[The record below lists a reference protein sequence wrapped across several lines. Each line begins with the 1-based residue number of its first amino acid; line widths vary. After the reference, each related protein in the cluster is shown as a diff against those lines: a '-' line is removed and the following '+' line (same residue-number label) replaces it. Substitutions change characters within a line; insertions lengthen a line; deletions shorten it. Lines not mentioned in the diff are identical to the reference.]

1 MQACGTYTLP
11 PHGDDCGVV
20 RMRGE
25 LKIENWELKAEKV
38 HPFHYEKSR
47 NEKMRNRGQ
56 VLYDGGIADCHI
68 KNRPTATSKLDEDT
82 EFLEIIRVYFL
93 V

>member
-1 MQACGTYTLP
+1 
-11 PHGDDCGVV
+11 
-20 RMRGE
+20 
-25 LKIENWELKAEKV
+25 
-38 HPFHYEKSR
+38 
-47 NEKMRNRGQ
+47 MRNRGQ
-56 VLYDGGIADCHI
+56 VLYDGGIADYHI

>member
-1 MQACGTYTLP
+1 
-11 PHGDDCGVV
+11 
-20 RMRGE
+20 
-25 LKIENWELKAEKV
+25 
-38 HPFHYEKSR
+38 
-47 NEKMRNRGQ
+47 MRNRGQ